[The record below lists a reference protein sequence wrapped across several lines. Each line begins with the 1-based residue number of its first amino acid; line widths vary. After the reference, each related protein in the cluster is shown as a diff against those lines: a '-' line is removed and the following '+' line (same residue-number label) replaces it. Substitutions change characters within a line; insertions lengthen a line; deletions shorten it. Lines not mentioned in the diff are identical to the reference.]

1 MFFCEGVKVLYRV
14 GLHLMLSAFKNKEQF
29 QRCESQG
36 MYETLNLIKNLPIEA
51 LAEETLVEESS
62 KIKFSEDEFKK
73 AYEKSGREFENNRPE
88 KRKQPNR

>member
-1 MFFCEGVKVLYRV
+1 
-14 GLHLMLSAFKNKEQF
+14 
-29 QRCESQG
+29 